1 MKANQIQ
8 LGHSKLKS
16 LHQAVLPFI
25 LRREKHAVLKDLPP
39 KIISDISVQMSSL
52 QQSLYQHIVSTG
64 GDTLSYALKLIGNPS
79 KRKDLDWLMRKDVQ
93 NASCENSCEKSKPH
107 SILKMLLHLRLLCT
121 HPSLVCH
128 HYCKETNINDSVLMN
143 HISVSG
149 KFVALLELLRGMNL
163 QGCEA
168 PCIEAGVDGDETN
181 IYLSQHNED
190 DTDFDNEE
198 VSTLDRVH
206 ESDVINNATIT
217 ETGDKSDAKY
227 NKKCLIFAQ
236 YKQSLD
242 ALERYL
248 LHPHLPSLRYLRMD
262 NSLSVKQRGDVVAK
276 FNGDPSIKA
285 LLLTTKVGGLGLN
298 LTSASI
304 VIFLECDWN
313 PFVDLQAMDRV
324 HRLGQTSQS
333 VNVYRILSRDSVEE
347 QIMRVQNVKRDMGNA
362 IVNTDNS
369 SMYSMGTENLLDFF
383 TVAEEASIS
392 EPNEDD
398 ISSSHGKPS
407 SGHNLSREKGTFS
420 VSKFLSDL

>member
-1 MKANQIQ
+1 M
-8 LGHSKLKS
+8 GHSKLKS

-52 QQSLYQHIVSTG
+52 QRSLYQHIISTG
-64 GDTLSYALKLIGNPS
+64 GATLSHALKLIGNPS
-79 KRKDLDWLMRKDVQ
+79 NRKDFDFLMRKDGQ
-93 NASCENSCEKSKPH
+93 NASCEKSKPH

-121 HPSLVCH
+121 HPSLVWH
-128 HYCKETNINDSVLMN
+128 HYCKETNTNDSILMN

-149 KFVALLELLRGMNL
+149 KFVAILELLRGMNL
-163 QGCEA
+163 EGCEA
-168 PCIEAGVDGDETN
+168 PCIEEGVDGDETN

-190 DTDFDNEE
+190 DKDYDDEE
-198 VSTLDRVH
+198 VSSFDRVH
-206 ESDVINNATIT
+206 ESDIINNATIT
-217 ETGDKSDAKY
+217 ETGNKIDAKN

-248 LHPHLPSLRYLRMD
+248 LHPHMPSLRYLRLD

-369 SMYSMGTENLLDFF
+369 SMYSMGTENLFDFF

-392 EPNEDD
+392 DPNEDD

-407 SGHNLSREKGTFS
+407 SGPNLLREKGTFS